1 MPATTGLSSCST
13 VLPILPSPSARS
25 VPRCLSDWPIWLR
38 VCVIRS
44 FATARLLLL
53 LGLLLLL
60 LRLGLLLLLLRLLRL
75 RIFLRMPVR
84 QNLLHRQP
92 AHPRDVLGPA
102 QAPQAVHRRLR
113 HVDRVRRAEAF
124 REDVADPGELEHR
137 ADAAAGDHARS
148 LAGRAQ
154 QHPGGV
160 RTPENLVRDGRPVL
174 RHREQVL
181 LRVLDRL
188 RDREGN
194 LAGLAV
200 ADADAIDLVAD
211 HDKRREREAAAA
223 LDDLGHTVDLDH
235 AFLQLAL
242 LLARDDRAL
251 D

>member
-53 LGLLLLL
+53 RGLLLLL
-60 LRLGLLLLLLRLLRL
+60 LRRLLL

-84 QNLLHRQP
+84 QTLLHRKA

-124 REDVADPGELEHR
+124 CAEGV
-137 ADAAAGDHARS
+137 
-148 LAGRAQ
+148 
-154 QHPGGV
+154 GGW
-160 RTPENLVRDGRPVL
+160 
-174 RHREQVL
+174 
-181 LRVLDRL
+181 
-188 RDREGN
+188 
-194 LAGLAV
+194 
-200 ADADAIDLVAD
+200 
-211 HDKRREREAAAA
+211 
-223 LDDLGHTVDLDH
+223 
-235 AFLQLAL
+235 
-242 LLARDDRAL
+242 
-251 D
+251 